1 MNETT
6 CGHGTNVKEVSAW
19 CQGNLVADLG
29 GHRREAWLVGAGE
42 GRETGDKNIAGSWAS
57 GLCCARIEQ
66 CCAQEIMAAAF

>member
-1 MNETT
+1 M
-6 CGHGTNVKEVSAW
+6 
-19 CQGNLVADLG
+19 ADLG